1 MSIAYKISGYNRNR
15 KWKRF
20 KEVVKFNEHTRVLD
34 VGFSDKEYS
43 ATDNY
48 IDKNYPYPDKLTAL
62 GVEEPIEF
70 EKKYPAIK
78 AVKYDGSIFPFDDKT
93 YDVCWSNAV
102 IEHVGSRKNQLLF
115 IKEISRTSK
124 VAFITTPNK
133 YFPFE
138 VHTRVPLLHY
148 LPKGTFDKFLKL
160 IGKEWAAGDYMNLLS
175 LRDIRKL
182 LKEAGIK
189 EYRIIKNRFLIFTM
203 DYILVWES
211 CA

>member
-15 KWKRF
+15 KWRRF
-20 KEVVKFNEHTRVLD
+20 KEIVKFNENTKVLD

-43 ATDNY
+43 AIGNY
-48 IDKNYPYPDKLTAL
+48 IDKHYPYPEKLTAL
-62 GVEEPIEF
+62 GVEQPVEF
-70 EKKYPAIK
+70 AKKYPSVK
-78 AVKYDGSIFPFDDKT
+78 AVTYDGSRFPFKDNT

-102 IEHVGSRKNQLLF
+102 IEHVGGREKQLLF

-138 VHTRVPLLHY
+138 VHTRVPLLHF
-148 LPKGTFDKFLKL
+148 LPKGSFDKFLKL

-189 EYRIIKNRFLIFTM
+189 DYKIIKNRFLIFTM
-203 DYILVWES
+203 DYILV
-211 CA
+211 